1 MKLSIGPALARK
13 KMSQA
18 ELANR
23 IGVSKGFV
31 SEMISGKKRP
41 STETLQSIALAL
53 DVSISEL
60 YEQRGT
66 FTYDARSEIGQSG
79 FSEAKPAEF
88 TGRKNLLSEAA
99 SNLISPDI
107 RHQTHYVATKAMLG
121 FGILAGDILVVELQ
135 HRAETGDL
143 VIAKIADPETSTS
156 TTVVRRL
163 YGNILASS
171 DNEAPPIDLSQNDQ
185 NAAVL
190 GTIEGL
196 IRGKLPLP
204 T

>member
-23 IGVSKGFV
+23 IGVSRGFV

-41 STETLQSIALAL
+41 STDTLQSIAVAL

-60 YEQRGT
+60 YEERGT
-66 FTYDARSEIGQSG
+66 FIYDSGPDSGQIG

-88 TGRKNLLSEAA
+88 TGRKNLLSETAT
-99 SNLISPDI
+99 SLISPDI
-107 RHQTHYVATKAMLG
+107 RHQTHYIATKSLSCFA
-121 FGILAGDILVVELQ
+121 IQVGDILVIELQ
-135 HRAETGDL
+135 HNANTGDL
-143 VIAKIADPETSTS
+143 VVATIADPETGTS
-156 TTVVRRL
+156 KTVVRRL
-163 YGNILASS
+163 YGTILASNN
-171 DNEAPPIDLSQNDQ
+171 NEEPPIDINENSQS
-185 NAAVL
+185 AAIL

-196 IRGKLPLP
+196 IRGKSPKQ